1 MTEPRTF
8 DAHAKALQI
17 RQAPRSV
24 SRINRKVLIV
34 GAGLGALG
42 LFAATSIALAPPR
55 LNEPGDGGDLPM
67 TISPRKPAGLSALPA
82 SYDAPEIPKL
92 GPPMPGDLG
101 ATILET
107 ERRYGLDTGDQ
118 TDFEAGFRP
127 NPLSEAERA
136 RRLKEAALAEE
147 AARAPLFFRLE
158 DRAPIQVKDPAQ
170 DMAAALT
177 SDLLALTRTP
187 QPQIPASPGKDDLTL
202 QDRKAAFASTSRADN
217 RNPNRIE
224 DPVSPYQLMAGA
236 LIPASLIT
244 GIHSDLPGPVIAQVT
259 QNVFDT
265 VRGRHLLIP
274 QGSRLIGRYQS
285 EVSFGQDRAL
295 VVWDRI
301 LFPDGASIT
310 ISEPGSDASG
320 YAGLKDRTD
329 HHWDKVFAAAGLATL
344 LGIGAELGP
353 GEDGDIE
360 RAIRRGTTDTINE
373 AGQRAV
379 DRSLGVQP
387 SITVRPGWPVNVIV
401 TRDLVLKPTGDWH
414 DAPH

>member
-1 MTEPRTF
+1 MTEPKTF
-8 DAHAKALQI
+8 EAHAKSLQI
-17 RQAPRSV
+17 RQKPRSV
-24 SRINRKVLIV
+24 SRINRKVLIA
-34 GAGLGALG
+34 GAGLGAMG
-42 LFAATSIALAPPR
+42 LFAATSVALAPPK
-55 LNEPGDGGDLPM
+55 LNVPAEAKELYTEGS
-67 TISPRKPAGLSALPA
+67 TRKPIGLTALPA

-101 ATILET
+101 STILET
-107 ERRYGLDTGDQ
+107 ERSYGLEADYQ
-118 TDFEAGFRP
+118 TEFETDFRP
-127 NPLSEAERA
+127 NPISEAERA

-147 AARAPLFFRLE
+147 AARAPVFFRLE
-158 DRAPIQVKDPAQ
+158 DRAQPKGASGKPDIASS
-170 DMAAALT
+170 LT
-177 SDLLALTRTP
+177 SELFALTRTP
-187 QPQIPASPGKDDLTL
+187 QAPASGSPGQEDLNL
-202 QDRKAAFASTSRADN
+202 QDRKSAFASTSRDDI

-224 DPVSPYQLMAGA
+224 DAVSPFQLMAGA

-244 GIHSDLPGPVIAQVT
+244 GINSDLPGTVIAQVT
-259 QNVFDT
+259 QNVYDT
-265 VRGRHLLIP
+265 VRGQHLLIP

-301 LFPDGASIT
+301 LMPDGSSIT

-387 SITVRPGWPVNVIV
+387 SITVRPGWPVRVIV
-401 TRDLVLKPTGDWH
+401 TRDLVLRPYEEP
-414 DAPH
+414 AP

>member
-17 RQAPRSV
+17 RQKPRSV
-24 SRINRKVLIV
+24 SRINRKVLIA
-34 GAGLGALG
+34 GAGLGAIG
-42 LFAATSIALAPPR
+42 LFAATSIALAPPK
-55 LNEPGDGGDLPM
+55 LSEPADAKELYTDAG
-67 TISPRKPAGLSALPA
+67 TRKPIGLSSLAA
-82 SYDAPEIPKL
+82 SYDAPGIPKL

-101 ATILET
+101 STILET
-107 ERRYGLDTGDQ
+107 ERSYGIEADYQTGFE
-118 TDFEAGFRP
+118 TDFRP
-127 NPLSEAERA
+127 NAVSEAERA
-136 RRLKEAALAEE
+136 RRLKEAALAED
-147 AARAPLFFRLE
+147 AARAPLFFRL
-158 DRAPIQVKDPAQ
+158 DARGPAASGQ
-170 DMAAALT
+170 ASPNPAASFT
-177 SDLLALTRTP
+177 SELLALSRSP
-187 QPQIPASPGKDDLTL
+187 QALGAAGKESGDPNL
-202 QDRKAAFASTSRADN
+202 QDRKSAFASTSRADV

-244 GIHSDLPGPVIAQVT
+244 GINSDLPGTVIAQVT
-259 QNVFDT
+259 QNVYDT
-265 VRGRHLLIP
+265 VRGQHLLIP
-274 QGSRLIGRYQS
+274 QGSRLLGRYQS

-301 LFPDGASIT
+301 LFPDGSSIS

-360 RAIRRGTTDTINE
+360 RAIRRGATDTISE

-387 SITVRPGWPVNVIV
+387 SITVRPGWRVNVIV
-401 TRDLVLKPTGDWH
+401 TRDLVLEPTGD
-414 DAPH
+414 

>member
-1 MTEPRTF
+1 MTEPKTF

-17 RQAPRSV
+17 RQKPRSV
-24 SRINRKVLIV
+24 SRINRKVLIA

-42 LFAATSIALAPPR
+42 LFAATSIALAPPK
-55 LNEPGDGGDLPM
+55 LNEQTESKELYTEGS
-67 TISPRKPAGLSALPA
+67 TRKPIGLSALPA

-101 ATILET
+101 STILET
-107 ERRYGLDTGDQ
+107 ERSYGLEPDFA
-118 TDFEAGFRP
+118 TDFETDFRP
-127 NPLSEAERA
+127 NPVAEAERA

-147 AARAPLFFRLE
+147 AARAPVFFRLE
-158 DRAPIQVKDPAQ
+158 QRASAQTASGDPG
-170 DMAAALT
+170 MASSLT
-177 SDLLALTRTP
+177 SELLALTRTP
-187 QPQIPASPGKDDLTL
+187 QIPAVSSQGQGDPNL
-202 QDRKAAFASTSRADN
+202 QDRKSAFADTSRQDTL
-217 RNPNRIE
+217 NPNRIE
-224 DPVSPYQLMAGA
+224 DPVSPYQLMAGS

-244 GIHSDLPGPVIAQVT
+244 GINSDLPGTVIAQVT
-259 QNVFDT
+259 QNVYDT
-265 VRGRHLLIP
+265 VRGQHLLIP
-274 QGSRLIGRYQS
+274 QGSRLLGRYQS

-329 HHWDKVFAAAGLATL
+329 HHWDTVFAAAGLATL

-353 GEDGDIE
+353 GEDGDLE

-401 TRDLVLKPTGDWH
+401 TRDLVLRPS
-414 DAPH
+414 

>member
-8 DAHAKALQI
+8 EAHAKNLQI
-17 RQAPRSV
+17 RQKPRSV
-24 SRINRKVLIV
+24 SRINRKVLIA
-34 GAGLGALG
+34 GAGLGAIG
-42 LFAATSIALAPPR
+42 LFAATSIALAPPK
-55 LNEPGDGGDLPM
+55 LSEPADAKELYTDAGN
-67 TISPRKPAGLSALPA
+67 RKPIGLSSLAA
-82 SYDAPEIPKL
+82 SYDAPGIPKL

-101 ATILET
+101 STILET
-107 ERRYGLDTGDQ
+107 ERSYGIEADYQTGFE
-118 TDFEAGFRP
+118 TDFRP
-127 NPLSEAERA
+127 NAVAEAERA
-136 RRLKEAALAEE
+136 RRLKEAALAED
-147 AARAPLFFRLE
+147 AARAPLFFRL
-158 DRAPIQVKDPAQ
+158 DARGSAAQGPASPNP
-170 DMAAALT
+170 AASFT
-177 SDLLALTRTP
+177 SELLALSRTP
-187 QPQIPASPGKDDLTL
+187 QALAAAGKESGDPNL
-202 QDRKAAFASTSRADN
+202 QDRKSAFASTSRDDI

-224 DPVSPYQLMAGA
+224 EPVSPYQLMAGA

-244 GIHSDLPGPVIAQVT
+244 GINSDLPGTVIAQVT
-259 QNVFDT
+259 QNVYDT
-265 VRGRHLLIP
+265 VRGQHLLIP
-274 QGSRLIGRYQS
+274 QGSRLLGRYQS

-301 LFPDGASIT
+301 LFPDGGSIT

-401 TRDLVLKPTGDWH
+401 TRDLVLKPTGD
-414 DAPH
+414 